1 MASCLVARVG
11 PHSDILSLTASST
24 VPVINALSDLYHPL
38 QAVTDILTIK
48 EAFPSH
54 FTQPHGPQGPLKLA
68 WIGDAN
74 NVLYDLMTACAKSG
88 ITVSIATPKAYP
100 VDLDMLEVARQ
111 AAEEFG
117 NGSVVEVCKGGPEE
131 AVKGA
136 DVLVTDTWYARNLSP
151 PKKKHVADTNLL

>member
-1 MASCLVARVG
+1 M
-11 PHSDILSLTASST
+11 
-24 VPVINALSDLYHPL
+24 
-38 QAVTDILTIK
+38 
-48 EAFPSH
+48 
-54 FTQPHGPQGPLKLA
+54 
-68 WIGDAN
+68 
-74 NVLYDLMTACAKSG
+74 
-88 ITVSIATPKAYP
+88 SIATPKAYP